1 MTPSDSPCRHLT
13 PAVFISH
20 ASEDKEK
27 VARPLAEALKDRGVR
42 VWYDEFVL
50 EIGSSLRESIDEGLA
65 LSEFGI
71 VILSP
76 DFFKKRWT
84 KRELNAL
91 VTRENEG
98 ERDLILPVWHEV
110 DRQAVAEFSLLL
122 ADRFALLSSDG
133 VETIADKIVLAVN
146 RSNEPSESALPI
158 SLPKPSL
165 RRSLLSQGEQ
175 SRIEWHPAVHELWGR
190 SRLLWVC
197 LAVASPSSQ
206 EDLVA
211 GVGRTLDAVGSSAYA
226 YDVVYGAYDGLLK
239 TWVPAGTSKRTMFAA
254 LSQHLPDLASAHIFE
269 VEGIA
274 RHWVWMSRDGQGVQL
289 PDAHSLQDRP
299 APGVIRRASAGEL
312 QSGQLNLFL
321 HQGLLA
327 RIAQTADAIG
337 FFIAVQG
344 SETRLL
350 RHQLQSELERI
361 LDSAIS
367 IAEPALYHG
376 HGLGDYAVT
385 GRISYSDFDRLRMDV
400 IIPVNRIV
408 SSFGGRTQTT
418 LTASSQSL
426 LYRDEPARVA

>member
-1 MTPSDSPCRHLT
+1 M
-13 PAVFISH
+13 
-20 ASEDKEK
+20 

-110 DRQAVAEFSLLL
+110 DRRAVAEFSLLL

-146 RSNEPSESALPI
+146 RSNEPSESPFPI

-165 RRSLLSQGEQ
+165 RHSPLPQGEQ

-206 EDLVA
+206 EAVVA
-211 GVGRTLDAVGSSAYA
+211 GVRRTLDAVGSSAYA
-226 YDVVYGAYDGLLK
+226 YDVVYGAYDGVAQDL
-239 TWVPAGTSKRTMFAA
+239 GTRRNFEADHVRSAVSTSPRLGVGSHIRGRGHRSSLGLDESRRTR
-254 LSQHLPDLASAHIFE
+254 SA
-269 VEGIA
+269 
-274 RHWVWMSRDGQGVQL
+274 
-289 PDAHSLQDRP
+289 
-299 APGVIRRASAGEL
+299 
-312 QSGQLNLFL
+312 
-321 HQGLLA
+321 
-327 RIAQTADAIG
+327 
-337 FFIAVQG
+337 
-344 SETRLL
+344 
-350 RHQLQSELERI
+350 
-361 LDSAIS
+361 
-367 IAEPALYHG
+367 
-376 HGLGDYAVT
+376 
-385 GRISYSDFDRLRMDV
+385 
-400 IIPVNRIV
+400 
-408 SSFGGRTQTT
+408 
-418 LTASSQSL
+418 
-426 LYRDEPARVA
+426 VA